1 MAPQPSFAYYP
12 TDPTSQRQHTHY
24 PSHPSEMQQPYYGQM
39 HAFPQSQHHHPQ
51 QPQPQPQHGL
61 PDQQQ
66 ALYAAQPMMNM
77 HQMATTNAFRGAIN
91 MTPIASPQPSQ
102 LKPTIIVQPGSSG
115 LMPLDTRFVSADFYG
130 FPSTPPLSA
139 SGSSISSSSSSPPSS
154 TGAQHTPISE
164 NFLSFEK
171 VEGVKEG
178 CEGEVHT
185 EILAHPEWTRSE
197 SPPMTPGMFFFIFFF
212 FLLFCFIFTVD

>member
-1 MAPQPSFAYYP
+1 MDTTYAMAPQPSFAYYP

-39 HAFPQSQHHHPQ
+39 HAFPQSQHHHHPQ
-51 QPQPQPQHGL
+51 QAQPQPQHGL

-197 SPPMTPGMFFFIFFF
+197 SPPMTPGMF
-212 FLLFCFIFTVD
+212 LFSAVLIKRD

>member
-1 MAPQPSFAYYP
+1 MAPAQPSFAYYHA
-12 TDPTSQRQHTHY
+12 DPASQRQHTHY
-24 PSHPSEMQQPYYGQM
+24 PSHPSDMQQFYGQM
-39 HAFPQSQHHHPQ
+39 QAFPQQQQHPQ
-51 QPQPQPQHGL
+51 QQHQQPQHGL
-61 PDQQQ
+61 PS
-66 ALYAAQPMMNM
+66 QPMMNM

-197 SPPMTPGMFFFIFFF
+197 SPPMTPGMF
-212 FLLFCFIFTVD
+212 LFSAVLIKRD